1 MAERVVIF
9 TFPGVKAL
17 DVVAPNDVFT
27 RAAHV
32 TDGGYEVTV
41 GSISGGPVTAES
53 GITFPTKS
61 MPEPETV
68 DTLVLPGGPGVHSVR
83 SNAKAMSWIRTASSR
98 ARRTVSI
105 GTGALLA
112 AEAGMLGRCPTPR
125 DSSAAEELDRTTA
138 KSAVDADTAFVRS
151 SATAWTTAAAGGIDT
166 VLTVVWEDFGA
177 NVANEVARWLVL
189 YQRGARGPS
198 QFGPRVWTPRARRD
212 AIRQAQATIDA
223 DPAAKYSISEL
234 ARRAAMSP
242 RHFVRKFI
250 RGVGQTPRAYV
261 ERARIELARR
271 RLEETNDTVVTIA
284 ARCGFGTAETMR
296 RAFARQIGVSPTE
309 YRRSL
314 DRHGRPAAVDGP
326 AGSDPTS
333 LSSP

>member
-1 MAERVVIF
+1 MSERVVIF

-17 DVVAPNDVFT
+17 DVVAPNEVFT

-32 TDGGYEVTV
+32 TEGGYEVTI
-41 GSISGGPVTAES
+41 GSISGGAVTAES
-53 GITFPTKS
+53 GLTFPTES

-112 AEAGMLGRCPTPR
+112 GEAEMLSRCPTPR
-125 DSSAAEELDRTTA
+125 DWSTAEELRRELPTI
-138 KSAVDADTAFVRS
+138 AVDSGPAFVRS
-151 SATAWTTAAAGGIDT
+151 APTAWTTAVAGGIDT
-166 VLTVVWEDFGA
+166 VLMVVWEDFGA
-177 NVANEVARWLVL
+177 KVANEVARWLVL
-189 YQRGARGPS
+189 HQRGAGSPS
-198 QFGPRVWTPRARRD
+198 RFAPGVWTPRVRLD
-212 AIRQAQATIDA
+212 AIRQAQDTIDA
-223 DPAAKYSISEL
+223 DPGAKHPISEL

-242 RHFVRKFI
+242 RHFARKFI
-250 RGVGQTPRAYV
+250 RDVGETPSAYV
-261 ERARIELARR
+261 ERARIKLARR
-271 RLEETNDTVVTIA
+271 KLEETTDTVVTIA

-309 YRRSL
+309 YRRSV
-314 DRHGRPAAVDGP
+314 DRHRRRATVDGP
-326 AGSDPTS
+326 AGSDSTS
-333 LSSP
+333 SS